1 MGLWD
6 NREGGRAGQKDNSDE
21 VGQVLMGMLIGR
33 VSVILRII
41 TVG

>member
-1 MGLWD
+1 MG
-6 NREGGRAGQKDNSDE
+6 QDNSDE
-21 VGQVLMGMLIGR
+21 VGQVPMGMLIGW